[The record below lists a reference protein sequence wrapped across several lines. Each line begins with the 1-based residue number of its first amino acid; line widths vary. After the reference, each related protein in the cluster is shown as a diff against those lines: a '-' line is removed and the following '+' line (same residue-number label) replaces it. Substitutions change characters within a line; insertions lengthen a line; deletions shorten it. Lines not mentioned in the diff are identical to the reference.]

1 MGMRSPLSPTL
12 PERSD
17 GLLDV
22 DRPDPVATVE
32 LRLPARPSELGRMR
46 AWVSQT
52 VVALGCDGRPR
63 FEFVVAVNEAVTNA
77 IRHGSPAA
85 DGTIGVSLES
95 DGGSIVCSVCDC
107 GPFVPPS
114 RQSDPTSD
122 EGGRGFAFMAA
133 LTDEL
138 ELVLSPDATVVRLRK
153 WRPAE
158 AHACD
163 V

>member
-1 MGMRSPLSPTL
+1 
-12 PERSD
+12 
-17 GLLDV
+17 
-22 DRPDPVATVE
+22 
-32 LRLPARPSELGRMR
+32 MR

-52 VVALGCDGRPR
+52 AVALGCGGRAG

-95 DGGSIVCSVCDC
+95 DGSSIVCSVCDG
-107 GPFVPPS
+107 GPFVAPS
-114 RQSDPTSD
+114 QQSDPASD

-138 ELVLSPDATVVRLRK
+138 ELVVSPHATVVRLRK
-153 WRPAE
+153 RRTAE

-163 V
+163 A

>member
-1 MGMRSPLSPTL
+1 MRSPLSPTL

-17 GLLDV
+17 GLHDV
-22 DRPDPVATVE
+22 DRPARAE
-32 LRLPARPSELGRMR
+32 LRLPATPSELGRMR
-46 AWVSQT
+46 AWVSQAA
-52 VVALGCDGRPR
+52 VALGCDGKPR

-77 IRHGSPAA
+77 IRHGSPAE

-95 DGGSIVCSVCDC
+95 DGGSIVCSVSDC

-114 RQSDPTSD
+114 QLSDPISD

-138 ELVLSPDATVVRLRK
+138 KLVVSPDATVVRLRK
-153 WRPAE
+153 QRTAE
-158 AHACD
+158 AHAGD
-163 V
+163 A

>member
-1 MGMRSPLSPTL
+1 MRT
-12 PERSD
+12 
-17 GLLDV
+17 
-22 DRPDPVATVE
+22 
-32 LRLPARPSELGRMR
+32 
-46 AWVSQT
+46 WVSQT
-52 VVALGCDGRPR
+52 VVALGCDGRSR

-95 DGGSIVCSVCDC
+95 DRASIVCSVCDC

-114 RQSDPTSD
+114 READPTSD
-122 EGGRGFAFMAA
+122 EGGRGFAFMQA
-133 LTDEL
+133 LTDEV
-138 ELVLSPDATVVRLRK
+138 ELVVGPHATIVRLRK
-153 WRPAE
+153 WRDAE